1 MSVVKVKPATPAK
14 SGRTA
19 EGAGATEAHAE
30 SRSATPSASQR
41 LILATVKNR
50 PSQVKTAGPC
60 YPPFRPPMTR
70 ALAALYR
77 LLYDGVLCRVPEPT
91 AIALGQGALKLL
103 PLDRLGAFRLEDPR
117 LATTLGGVRL
127 PNPLILAA
135 QYYDPTILRRAMGL
149 GFGAVTAKSITVN
162 PRPGHPQPNLVRT
175 RSAAGPGLVNCNG
188 FQNPG
193 LTAFRASLAGLAHRV
208 PLIVSVAGESV
219 QDYVTLVQALAPLGD
234 LVEMNVSSPNTKLV
248 YAWSERPQEL
258 RAVLETLGGLS
269 PRPLSVKLS
278 PDFAEVN
285 ERDIIPAAL
294 EAGVRMIN
302 YGNTRRIDEP
312 RLSQRTGG
320 LSGPDIFPA
329 TLENVR
335 RTRKRFGDAVEI
347 IATGGVDTPDK
358 AVALLRAGARAV
370 GYFTGFITRGPI
382 LARRILERLVQEP

>member
-1 MSVVKVKPATPAK
+1 MTPA
-14 SGRTA
+14 
-19 EGAGATEAHAE
+19 
-30 SRSATPSASQR
+30 
-41 LILATVKNR
+41 V
-50 PSQVKTAGPC
+50 
-60 YPPFRPPMTR
+60 
-70 ALAALYR
+70 AALYR
-77 LLYDGVLCRVPEPT
+77 LLYEGILSRIPEPA
-91 AIALGQGALKLL
+91 AIALGQSTLRLL
-103 PLDRLGAFRLEDPR
+103 PLDRLGLFRLEDPR

-135 QYYDPTILRRAMGL
+135 QYYDPRILRRAMGL

-193 LTAFRASLAGLAHRV
+193 LAAFGASLASLPHHV

-219 QDYVTLVQALAPLGD
+219 QDYLVLVEGLAPLGD

-258 RAVLETLGGLS
+258 RAVLERLGRVS
-269 PRPLSVKLS
+269 PRPLVVKIS

-285 ERDIIPAAL
+285 ERDIIPAAI
-294 EAGVRMIN
+294 EAGVRIIN
-302 YGNTRRIDEP
+302 YGNTRRVDEP
-312 RLSQRTGG
+312 RLSQGSGG

-329 TLENVR
+329 TLDNVR

-347 IATGGVDTPDK
+347 IATGGVDDPEK
-358 AVALLRAGARAV
+358 AVALLHAGARAV

-382 LARRILERLVQEP
+382 LARRILERLARER